1 MSLNADTLNLSEADF
16 SLLVQQLPNP
26 LVVLR
31 NDCCLFVNPAL
42 KALLGFTEDEDWQGQ
57 HWEALVHPD
66 SFQGLRHCMAAQM
79 LQLQKLQQA
88 QGGEC
93 RQLELRLQR
102 NRDQPLDVEAS
113 ISGCQLAS
121 GPALVMQ
128 LRDQTGERQR
138 RALLQQQANRDSLTG
153 LPNRALFYDRL
164 EQELAHAQRNRQQL
178 LLVFIDLDHFKWVN
192 DSLGHAAGDAL
203 LVQVGERLN
212 GCIRQ
217 SDTLARLGGDEF
229 TIILPGLHRGQQAER
244 VVAKILHE
252 LGRPFVI
259 KDKDVDIGG
268 SIGIALY
275 PEDADNA
282 EDLINHA
289 DTAMYRAKSEG
300 GGGYQYFTQELHV
313 EAMQRMALEKDLLKA
328 LERNQLRVHYQPI
341 IELASGRL
349 VAVESLIRWQ
359 HPERGLLTPG
369 FFLGVAE
376 ELGLS
381 LGFGQWLSQEACAQT
396 QHWRERLGIE
406 ALRLSI
412 NLFCR
417 HCRNLLSAEY
427 LQQVLTRT
435 GLPPQNLVL
444 EITESI
450 MGGKNTRVLDHLRA
464 LKALGASL
472 WLDDF
477 GTGQSSL
484 SLLKRLPVDGVK
496 VDQVF
501 TSSLETDPDSA
512 SLVEAILS
520 LMQSFGLALIGE
532 GVETQAQRDFLQGHG
547 CQLAQGYLFA
557 RPMAAPE
564 FEAWALAYLGL
575 QA

>member
-1 MSLNADTLNLSEADF
+1 MSFNTEALNLSEADF
-16 SLLVQQLPNP
+16 SLLAQQLPGP

-31 NDCCLFVNPAL
+31 NDRCLFVNPAL
-42 KALLGFTEDEDWQGQ
+42 KALLGFTEDENWQGQ
-57 HWEALVHPD
+57 HWEVLVHPD
-66 SFQGLRHCMAAQM
+66 SFQSLSHCLTAQH
-79 LQLQKLQQA
+79 LHLQA
-88 QGGEC
+88 QKDGC
-93 RQLELRLQR
+93 KQLELKLLGKQET
-102 NRDQPLDVEAS
+102 VIEAEVS
-113 ISGCQLAS
+113 ISSCQLAS
-121 GPALVMQ
+121 GAAVVLQ
-128 LRDQTGERQR
+128 LRDLAGERCR

-164 EQELAHAQRNRQQL
+164 GQELAHAQRDRQQL

-192 DSLGHAAGDAL
+192 DSLGHAAGDDL

-229 TIILPGLHRGQQAER
+229 TIILPGLPRGQQAER
-244 VVAKILHE
+244 VVTKILQE
-252 LGRPFVI
+252 LGRSFVI
-259 KDKDVDIGG
+259 KDKDVDISG

-282 EDLINHA
+282 DDLINHA

-300 GGGYQYFTQELHV
+300 GGRYQYFTQELHA
-313 EAMQRMALEKDLLKA
+313 EAMQRMAMEKDLLKA
-328 LERNQLRVHYQPI
+328 LERGQLRVHYQPI
-341 IELASGRL
+341 IELATGRL
-349 VAVESLIRWQ
+349 AAVESLIRWQ

-369 FFLGVAE
+369 LFLNVAE

-396 QHWRERLGIE
+396 QAWRERLGIDG
-406 ALRLSI
+406 LKLSI

-450 MGGKNTRVLDHLRA
+450 VGGKNANVIEHLRA

-501 TSSLETDPDSA
+501 ISSLETDPDSA
-512 SLVEAILS
+512 NLVEAILS

-532 GVETQAQRDFLQGHG
+532 GVETQVQRDFLLGHG
-547 CQLAQGYLFA
+547 CQLAQGYFFA
-557 RPMAAPE
+557 RPMAAAE
-564 FEAWALAYLGL
+564 FETWALEYL
-575 QA
+575 AACRT